1 LLSETRVFF
10 PAKYKTPDGTYKQQP
25 VIFSIDGW
33 WTDNVK
39 NTTDK
44 DGLVHEEIQHNI
56 YNEVRCILQSWCYEI
71 LAS

>member
-1 LLSETRVFF
+1 LSEIRVFF
-10 PAKYKTPDGTYKQQP
+10 AARYKTPDGKYEQMQP

-44 DGLVHEEIQHNI
+44 DGLVHEEIQHKI
-56 YNEVRCILQSWCYEI
+56 YNEV
-71 LAS
+71 